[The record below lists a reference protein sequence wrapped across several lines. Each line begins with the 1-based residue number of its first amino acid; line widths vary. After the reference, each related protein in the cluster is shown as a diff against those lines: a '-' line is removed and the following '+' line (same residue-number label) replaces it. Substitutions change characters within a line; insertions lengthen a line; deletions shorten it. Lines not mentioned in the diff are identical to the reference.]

1 MAAAVLSLERAG
13 SCCRTQC
20 SCKAPRDI
28 MVARAKA
35 EASLLGT
42 ARELSWNSTSF
53 IAVRNL
59 HSRRQT
65 RLCLFAIG
73 VDLRSELSIRKVS
86 LIWQEVD
93 AMRELA
99 SPVSLTYK
107 VGEPRGSNGA
117 RLSAYISS
125 KFRWCRGFREGLCGL
140 CVVASEAVGKAIKC
154 FRCRSSSYRHTTPY
168 PHRSFGEIREA
179 SQ

>member
-1 MAAAVLSLERAG
+1 
-13 SCCRTQC
+13 
-20 SCKAPRDI
+20 

-42 ARELSWNSTSF
+42 ARELSWESTSF

-59 HSRRQT
+59 HSRSDGRH

-73 VDLRSELSIRKVS
+73 VDLRSELSLRKVS

-99 SPVSLTYK
+99 PPTEHRK
-107 VGEPRGSNGA
+107 FGEPRGSNGA

-125 KFRWCRGFREGLCGL
+125 KFRIGAEDSEKASG
-140 CVVASEAVGKAIKC
+140 ASEADGKEIKC

>member
-1 MAAAVLSLERAG
+1 
-13 SCCRTQC
+13 
-20 SCKAPRDI
+20 

-59 HSRRQT
+59 HSRRQA

-107 VGEPRGSNGA
+107 FGEPRGSNGA
-117 RLSAYISS
+117 RLRVSAYISS
-125 KFRWCRGFREGLCGL
+125 KFRIDAEDSEKAS
-140 CVVASEAVGKAIKC
+140 VASEADGKAAGK
-154 FRCRSSSYRHTTPY
+154 R
-168 PHRSFGEIREA
+168 
-179 SQ
+179 

>member
-1 MAAAVLSLERAG
+1 
-13 SCCRTQC
+13 
-20 SCKAPRDI
+20 

-42 ARELSWNSTSF
+42 ARELSWESTSF

-107 VGEPRGSNGA
+107 FGEPRGSNGA
-117 RLSAYISS
+117 RLRVSAYISS
-125 KFRWCRGFREGLCGL
+125 KFRIDAEDSEKAS
-140 CVVASEAVGKAIKC
+140 VASEADGKEIKC

>member
-99 SPVSLTYK
+99 PPTEHRK
-107 VGEPRGSNGA
+107 FGEPRGSNGA

-125 KFRWCRGFREGLCGL
+125 KFRIGAKDSEKAS
-140 CVVASEAVGKAIKC
+140 VSSSVASVADGEEIKC

>member
-107 VGEPRGSNGA
+107 FGGPRGSNEQGYL
-117 RLSAYISS
+117 RTSRRSS
-125 KFRWCRGFREGLCGL
+125 DMVQRIPDEKAWGFGGRRERQCY
-140 CVVASEAVGKAIKC
+140 
-154 FRCRSSSYRHTTPY
+154 RCRSSSYRHTTPY

>member
-107 VGEPRGSNGA
+107 FGEPRGSNGA

-125 KFRWCRGFREGLCGL
+125 KFRWCRGFREGLSRDNEDL
-140 CVVASEAVGKAIKC
+140 SIVLA
-154 FRCRSSSYRHTTPY
+154 H
-168 PHRSFGEIREA
+168 
-179 SQ
+179 

>member
-107 VGEPRGSNGA
+107 FGGPRGSNGA

-125 KFRWCRGFREGLCGL
+125 KFRYGAEDSGREGLGGRRERQCY
-140 CVVASEAVGKAIKC
+140 
-154 FRCRSSSYRHTTPY
+154 RCRSSSYRHTTPY

>member
-1 MAAAVLSLERAG
+1 
-13 SCCRTQC
+13 
-20 SCKAPRDI
+20 

-107 VGEPRGSNGA
+107 FGGA
-117 RLSAYISS
+117 RGEQRS
-125 KFRWCRGFREGLCGL
+125 
-140 CVVASEAVGKAIKC
+140 KAIC
-154 FRCRSSSYRHTTPY
+154 VHLVEVP
-168 PHRSFGEIREA
+168 I
-179 SQ
+179 